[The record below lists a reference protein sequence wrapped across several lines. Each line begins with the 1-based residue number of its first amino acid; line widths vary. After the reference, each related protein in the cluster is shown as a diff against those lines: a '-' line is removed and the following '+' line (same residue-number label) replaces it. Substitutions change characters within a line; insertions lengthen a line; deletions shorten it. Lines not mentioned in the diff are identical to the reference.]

1 MKTVTLKKSA
11 EASEA
16 MQHLR
21 HIPQKQL
28 ADMMHTSRANVSHLA
43 TGKRAMQQDIAKQA
57 LKNIEVGGFSLE
69 ILHEFS
75 GGTTAPW
82 LNGTAIDQHRLAFLA
97 MFENETEEF
106 AEVQHRLTLTL
117 AKNPEQ
123 LNQAEKDQIHQFMNE
138 LIDVCTVANNALFNL
153 AQVYNLSVKRL
164 MNDRKA
170 EFKKF
175 HWIN

>member
-16 MQHLR
+16 MQYVK

-43 TGKRAMQQDIAKQA
+43 TGKRSMQQDIAEQA
-57 LKNIEVGGFSLE
+57 LKTIENGNFAVALLHQFSD
-69 ILHEFS
+69 
-75 GGTTAPW
+75 GVTAPL

-97 MFENETEEF
+97 MFENETEEL
-106 AEVQHRLTLTL
+106 AEVQRRLTLTL

-123 LNQAEKDQIHQFMNE
+123 LDQAEKEQIQQFMNE
-138 LIDVCTVANNALFNL
+138 LIDVCTVANNTLFNL
-153 AQVYNLSVKRL
+153 AHVYNLSVKRL

-175 HWIN
+175 NWIN

>member
-16 MQHLR
+16 MKHVK

-28 ADMMHTSRANVSHLA
+28 ASMMHTSRANISHLS
-43 TGKRAMQQDIAKQA
+43 TGKRKMQQDIAEQA
-57 LKNIEVGGFSLE
+57 LKTIENGSFAVALLHRFSD
-69 ILHEFS
+69 
-75 GGTTAPW
+75 GVTAP
-82 LNGTAIDQHRLAFLA
+82 LLDGTAIDQHRLAFLA

-117 AKNPEQ
+117 AKNPDQ
-123 LNQAEKDQIHQFMNE
+123 LNQDEKEQIRQFMNE